1 MMMVMLV
8 MMMEFENR
16 RAGTPIYDDVK
27 IITGEKVMMIRM
39 MGDSENDHGGDDG
52 TAFGTLNSQ

>member
-8 MMMEFENR
+8 MMMEFENG

-27 IITGEKVMMIRM
+27 IITG
-39 MGDSENDHGGDDG
+39 D
-52 TAFGTLNSQ
+52 

>member
-8 MMMEFENR
+8 MMMEFEKG

-27 IITGEKVMMIRM
+27 IITG
-39 MGDSENDHGGDDG
+39 DG
-52 TAFGTLNSQ
+52 